1 MLLNEKIISSYL
13 EWPCD
18 KRVTLVS
25 PCENDFI
32 SNNIRNI
39 CNSAFATL
47 LRYNSLFATTVGYHM
62 TFFNLCS
69 ARSSMQMQVL
79 QEAPVDQVPFAK
91 LDSAMKSTV
100 AGLNSSLRSGFASK
114 EVLYNKTTWN
124 LTTNV
129 FFNHKSNLQEI
140 YFWLQGG
147 NNLCALRVTEA
158 RAEDSG
164 EWECEYEL
172 PGQSDKVGHHHFWTH
187 HYET

>member
-1 MLLNEKIISSYL
+1 MWSD
-13 EWPCD
+13 PCD

-47 LRYNSLFATTVGYHM
+47 LQYNSLFATTVGHYM

-91 LDSAMKSTV
+91 LDGAMKPTG

-140 YFWLQGG
+140 YFG
-147 NNLCALRVTEA
+147 CRVTTTYAGLGWVRQEQKIV
-158 RAEDSG
+158 ESG
-164 EWECEYEL
+164 SASTSCQDNL
-172 PGQSDKVGHHHFWTH
+172 TR
-187 HYET
+187 